1 MPASRKMSH
10 ISFRLSASDL
20 GLSWVWQRGK
30 IGLVGAGFCLL
41 QACSLTPIREAPAP
55 IVGPGESEDTA
66 TAPPAPQTPP
76 AVTPPVAPPAS
87 ATPEPPA
94 ATAAAEEPP
103 AGFQEAPAGQ
113 VARLPPTVGRLTPMR
128 FSELPGWSEDTL
140 QEVWPAWLRN
150 CQAMARKGEPFV
162 GLCRESLQVSSSNP
176 QAIRRFFEDRF
187 LPHRLT
193 ESTPAVDKPA
203 TSPNMQNMV
212 TGYYEPVVRGARNR
226 GGPFQTPVYRP
237 PPDLIT
243 VSLGH
248 QYPELRNLRLR
259 GRVVKTPHGD
269 QLMPYP
275 SRAEID
281 RGGLLKGLEI
291 AWLEDPI
298 EAFFLQVQGSGKVVL
313 DDGQVMRLGYA
324 NQNGHP
330 YRSIGRWLVEQG
342 ELTLAQASMQG
353 IKNWV
358 AANPQ
363 RRQELLHQNPSVVF
377 FRELPATQ
385 DPTEGPLGSL
395 GVPLTAGRSL
405 AVDPRYVALGLPVFL
420 RTEIPVREPAAG
432 GPRSRPVARL
442 MMAQDTG
449 SAITGIH
456 RGDFYFGSGK
466 EAGELAGRMRYAGEM
481 VVLLPRGLQ

>member
-1 MPASRKMSH
+1 
-10 ISFRLSASDL
+10 
-20 GLSWVWQRGK
+20 
-30 IGLVGAGFCLL
+30 
-41 QACSLTPIREAPAP
+41 
-55 IVGPGESEDTA
+55 
-66 TAPPAPQTPP
+66 
-76 AVTPPVAPPAS
+76 
-87 ATPEPPA
+87 
-94 ATAAAEEPP
+94 
-103 AGFQEAPAGQ
+103 
-113 VARLPPTVGRLTPMR
+113 
-128 FSELPGWSEDTL
+128 
-140 QEVWPAWLRN
+140 
-150 CQAMARKGEPFV
+150 MARKGEPFV
-162 GLCRESLQVSSSNP
+162 SLCRDSLQVSASDP
-176 QAIRRFFEDRF
+176 RGVRRFFEERF
-187 LPHRLT
+187 VPHRLS
-193 ESTPAVDKPA
+193 EAASVAAKPA
-203 TSPNMQNMV
+203 DPAGLQQLI
-212 TGYYEPVVRGARNR
+212 TGYYEPFVRGARSP
-226 GGPFQTPVYRP
+226 GGRYQTPLYRP
-237 PPDLIT
+237 PPDLVT

-259 GRVVKTPHGD
+259 GRIVKTPQGD

-298 EAFFLQVQGSGKVVL
+298 EAFFLQVQGSGKVAL
-313 DDGQVMRLGYA
+313 DNGQVMRLGYA

-330 YRSIGRWLVEQG
+330 YKSIGRWLVEQG

-377 FRELPATQ
+377 FRELPASQ

-420 RTEIPVREPAAG
+420 RTEIPVRDAASG
-432 GPRSRPVARL
+432 AYRPRPLARL

-456 RGDFYFGSGK
+456 RGDFYFGSGS
-466 EAGELAGRMRYAGEM
+466 EAGESAGRMRYRGEM
-481 VVLLPRGLQ
+481 TILLPRGLQ

>member
-1 MPASRKMSH
+1 MSSRPFLHEPRQFSAVQ
-10 ISFRLSASDL
+10 RLT
-20 GLSWVWQRGK
+20 V
-30 IGLVGAGFCLL
+30 GLVAVGFALL
-41 QACSLTPIREAPAP
+41 QACSLTPIRDAPAP
-55 IVGPGESEDTA
+55 IVGAGEAEGTTPA
-66 TAPPAPQTPP
+66 AAPPPTPAAPTAPATP
-76 AVTPPVAPPAS
+76 VSPVPPAS
-87 ATPEPPA
+87 SAAIEPEA
-94 ATAAAEEPP
+94 AP

-113 VARLPPTVGRLTPMR
+113 IARLPPTVGRLTPIQY
-128 FSELPGWSEDTL
+128 SELPGWSEDSL
-140 QEVWPAWLRN
+140 QEAWPAWLRN

-162 GLCRESLQVSSSNP
+162 SLCRDSLQVSASDP
-176 QAIRRFFEDRF
+176 GAVRRFFEERF
-187 LPHRLT
+187 VPHRLS
-193 ESTPAVDKPA
+193 EAMPASAKSVDSAGP
-203 TSPNMQNMV
+203 QQLI
-212 TGYYEPVVRGARNR
+212 TGYYEPIVRGARSP
-226 GGPFQTPVYRP
+226 GGPYQTPLYRA

-259 GRVVKTPHGD
+259 GRIVKTPQGD

-313 DDGQVMRLGYA
+313 DNGQVMRLGYA

-330 YRSIGRWLVEQG
+330 YKSIGRWLVEQG

-377 FRELPATQ
+377 FRELPASQ

-420 RTEIPVREPAAG
+420 RTEIPVRDATSGTYRP
-432 GPRSRPVARL
+432 RPVARL

-456 RGDFYFGSGK
+456 RGDFYFGSGT
-466 EAGELAGRMRYAGEM
+466 EAGESAGRMRYRGEM
-481 VVLLPRGLQ
+481 AVLLPRGLQ